1 MIRLAVRC
9 CQEQADLV
17 LAELTVRALPLL
29 MSDLEATAAM
39 ARAALHLA
47 GVGG

>member
-17 LAELTVRALPLL
+17 LAELTV
-29 MSDLEATAAM
+29 
-39 ARAALHLA
+39 LA
-47 GVGG
+47 PNGVE